1 MKNKLLSK
9 FIKLKDAD
17 LKNEAHFKYKQ
28 YRNLL
33 STLLKRSKQS
43 YFTNYFQTNIND
55 LKNTWKG
62 IKKLI
67 FLKRTSNSVP
77 SAVIENNITLSK
89 PKDIANAFNKYFIN
103 ISSSIQST
111 IKFSRNKFHD
121 FLHDLEN
128 NSFFIKPIDK
138 IEI

>member
-9 FIKLKDAD
+9 LIKLKDPN
-17 LKNEAHFKYKQ
+17 LKNEVHFKFKE

-67 FLKRTSNSVP
+67 SLKRTSNSVP
-77 SAVIENNITLSK
+77 SAVIESNITLTK
-89 PKDIANAFNKYFIN
+89 PKDIANAFNI
-103 ISSSIQST
+103 
-111 IKFSRNKFHD
+111 
-121 FLHDLEN
+121 L
-128 NSFFIKPIDK
+128 
-138 IEI
+138 

>member
-1 MKNKLLSK
+1 MDYICHTKIFFCEKQITTK

-17 LKNEAHFKYKQ
+17 LKNEANFQYKQ

-43 YFTNYFQTNIND
+43 YFTNYFQRNIND

-67 FLKRTSNSVP
+67 LLKRTSNSVP
-77 SAVIENNITLSK
+77 SAAIENNIILTKL
-89 PKDIANAFNKYFIN
+89 KDTANAFKN
-103 ISSSIQST
+103 ILYIFQA
-111 IKFSRNKFHD
+111 
-121 FLHDLEN
+121 
-128 NSFFIKPIDK
+128 
-138 IEI
+138 